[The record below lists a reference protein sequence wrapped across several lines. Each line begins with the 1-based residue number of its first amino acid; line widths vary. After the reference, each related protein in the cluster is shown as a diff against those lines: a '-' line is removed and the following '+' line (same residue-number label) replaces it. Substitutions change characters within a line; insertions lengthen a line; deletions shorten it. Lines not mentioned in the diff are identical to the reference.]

1 MIVIADTVFESSLFG
16 RARRFSRTQVTS
28 IARVSAEFGSKD
40 RSRNGILGI
49 SPAQKMGREPPKER
63 FIAA

>member
-1 MIVIADTVFESSLFG
+1 MIVIAGTVFGSSLFG

-28 IARVSAEFGSKD
+28 IARVSAGFESKD
-40 RSRNGILGI
+40 RSRNGILGS
-49 SPAQKMGREPPKER
+49 SPARKMGREPQKER